1 MERNKRKK
9 TTNDNN
15 VLILCY
21 FDLENACEKFFYCV
35 RLRTVFDLSVIQIDK
50 GRKMEYVIKE
60 TADVCIYFSF
70 FENFRPISFILF
82 TSNLLRSISN

>member
-9 TTNDNN
+9 TTKDNN

-35 RLRTVFDLSVIQIDK
+35 QLRTVFDLSVIQIDK

-70 FENFRPISFILF
+70 F
-82 TSNLLRSISN
+82 